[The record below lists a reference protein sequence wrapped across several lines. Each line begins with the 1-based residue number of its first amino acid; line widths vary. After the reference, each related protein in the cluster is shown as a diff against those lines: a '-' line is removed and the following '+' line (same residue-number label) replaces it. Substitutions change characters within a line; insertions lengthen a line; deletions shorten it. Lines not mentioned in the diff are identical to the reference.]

1 MATTKAKNPL
11 IEINTMT
18 DKSQTENQLMAIRN
32 LLSRQKL
39 VEGLVHRQDMP
50 RQELVESIV
59 HKQNVVD
66 LQKFIGKLS
75 NKEVANALEV
85 LTESERNVVWE
96 LVADERRDEVL
107 LDVSDDMRVELV
119 TESKPPVQSTVLR
132 VFDLHEGRLRQIP
145 IYSKKDLAKAN
156 PIWVDLVTPED
167 EQLEWARE
175 IFGVDVPNPK
185 DLTDLETSARFYVE
199 DNGEV
204 HLHSDFL
211 LDRSDE
217 SRNITVAFVLTGNT
231 LFSVRNEELPVFRL
245 QRLRARAQAG
255 YVSEAKDVLLDLY
268 AADVEYSANALEDIY
283 SNLEKVGKQVFKSHI
298 TNNQAAKILTA
309 ISEEEDLNGRI
320 RRNVLDTRN
329 ALSFLMRGRL
339 LSSEQHD
346 DVREILRDIES
357 LDGHTSFLFNKIN
370 FQMDATVG
378 FLNVNQNIDLKRL
391 TIISVVF
398 MPVNILAGI
407 GGMSEFSMMTSG
419 IPWPIAYGSFVVVM
433 ILIGILTFLG
443 LRAFENRK
451 IKNLRSETLG

>member
-1 MATTKAKNPL
+1 
-11 IEINTMT
+11 MT
-18 DKSQTENQLMAIRN
+18 DMTQTENQLAEIKK
-32 LLSRQKL
+32 LLAKQKV
-39 VEGLVHRQDMP
+39 VEGLVHRQDMA
-50 RQELVESIV
+50 RHELVESMV
-59 HKQNVVD
+59 QKQNLVD
-66 LQKFIGKLS
+66 LQKFLEKLS
-75 NKEVANALEV
+75 NKEIANALEV
-85 LTESERNVVWE
+85 LSENERNLVWD
-96 LVADERRDEVL
+96 LVADHRKDEVL
-107 LDVSDDMRVELV
+107 VDVSDDVRVDLV
-119 TESKPPVQSTVLR
+119 SESKPPLQSTVLR

-145 IYSKKDLAKAN
+145 IYSREDLAKAK

-167 EQLEWARE
+167 EELKWARE
-175 IFGVDVPNPK
+175 VFGVQIPNPK

-211 LDRSDE
+211 LDLSDE
-217 SRNITVAFVLTGNT
+217 SRSITVAFVLTGNT

-283 SNLEKVGKQVFKSHI
+283 SSLAKVGKQVFKSHI

-309 ISEEEDLNGRI
+309 ISEEEDINGRI

-339 LSSEQHD
+339 LSSAQHD

-407 GGMSEFSMMTSG
+407 GGMSEFSMMTAG
-419 IPWPIAYGSFVVVM
+419 IPWPIAYGSFIVVM
-433 ILIGILTFLG
+433 VMIGILTFLG
-443 LRAFENRK
+443 LRTFENRK
-451 IKNLRSETLG
+451 IKNLRSETLD